1 VPRDCV
7 LVTVVVAVQ
16 EKKED
21 MVANCF
27 ICQIERAEFDRSAEG
42 FAKHIRSDHN
52 LCVRDLCARWLNVCV
67 VRLHVCLFLCVSV
80 CVCLCLCGCVC
91 GCVWVAAIVRA
102 CP

>member
-1 VPRDCV
+1 V
-7 LVTVVVAVQ
+7 LVTVVAAVQ

-67 VRLHVCLFLCVSV
+67 CAFVCVCGLCVCMCVSV
-80 CVCLCLCGCVC
+80 SV
-91 GCVWVAAIVRA
+91 
-102 CP
+102 

>member
-1 VPRDCV
+1 MPRDCV
-7 LVTVVVAVQ
+7 LVTVVAAVQ

-27 ICQIERAEFDRSAEG
+27 ICQIERAVFDRSAEG

-67 VRLHVCLFLCVSV
+67 CAFVCVCGLCVCMCVSV
-80 CVCLCLCGCVC
+80 SV
-91 GCVWVAAIVRA
+91 
-102 CP
+102 